1 MSKLCEALVPE
12 HSLERI
18 DVDGI
23 TGSNSTVAADVP
35 SLAHCRGLCRRGGQE
50 TLGLLIFQTLLT
62 KRKLHLMAPPQIT
75 HLSQLVQ

>member
-23 TGSNSTVAADVP
+23 TGSNSTVATDVP

-50 TLGLLIFQTLLT
+50 TLWDC
-62 KRKLHLMAPPQIT
+62 
-75 HLSQLVQ
+75 